1 MALPPDHK
9 VTAAVT
15 WCSLS
20 LPRMHPSS
28 MAAVQSYSGF
38 EVTAQVS
45 RGVVANSSQFPANS
59 AASALRRVVE
69 LCHVFGAGHQSS
81 PNWCC
86 CRCSAFGF
94 VHATGCRKNSF
105 G

>member
-15 WCSLS
+15 WCSFS

-45 RGVVANSSQFPANS
+45 RGVVANSSQFPAFVGKR
-59 AASALRRVVE
+59 ARQPRHCVE
-69 LCHVFGAGHQSS
+69 S
-81 PNWCC
+81 
-86 CRCSAFGF
+86 
-94 VHATGCRKNSF
+94 
-105 G
+105 